1 MTSGARRAR
10 VRPPPKR
17 GVRVGARH
25 VRTGRHPA
33 RCRDLHRHHAGA
45 EEYFGKGPEEA
56 KPYMVDGF
64 RLIVMRGSRTVAES
78 TMLEFGQEDRVRD
91 FRQHFENEM
100 TRLIEMVEELPGRE
114 VLGDQSQVVFE
125 PEVVVELFFFDET
138 PRNRHP
144 CRAEG
149 QLGERSV
156 AKRGETPPTTTSPA
170 TSSPT
175 GTNRAM
181 LRSNRSRARQFRG
194 DRRG

>member
-1 MTSGARRAR
+1 
-10 VRPPPKR
+10 
-17 GVRVGARH
+17 
-25 VRTGRHPA
+25 
-33 RCRDLHRHHAGA
+33 
-45 EEYFGKGPEEA
+45 
-56 KPYMVDGF
+56 
-64 RLIVMRGSRTVAES
+64 LIVMRRSRTVAES

-138 PRNRHP
+138 PSNRHP